1 MLLAFFYPSF
11 LSPRALSQKKKTLLS
26 LKYISRQR
34 TTTRSPS
41 LTTIQTM
48 RRRRRKRRRSVSKF
62 ASLKIHRRTRF
73 NTKSGSSFDDSDDDV
88 NDVIKNEEEEARDEE
103 EFLESGFEFSFECVF
118 SKASTPSVAEEEE
131 DEEEE
136 EEEEEFAV
144 RLSYAFDISN
154 ALVRS
159 RLGTMMIT
167 NDKSEN
173 NNKDKDEEVLKTMV
187 FTLKEDRFSFS
198 SNEQKGNVSAH
209 ITLSVDAHE
218 MQKILERVPLRVK
231 ENTAC
236 VLVETMKREDDNSKK
251 YIVDDRVTVVAKH
264 FRCEETGKL
273 KRQFVNPFV

>member
-1 MLLAFFYPSF
+1 M
-11 LSPRALSQKKKTLLS
+11 
-26 LKYISRQR
+26 
-34 TTTRSPS
+34 
-41 LTTIQTM
+41 
-48 RRRRRKRRRSVSKF
+48 RRRRKRRRSFSKI
-62 ASLKIHRRTRF
+62 ASLKIHRRKRRF
-73 NTKSGSSFDDSDDDV
+73 DTKSGSSFDDV
-88 NDVIKNEEEEARDEE
+88 NDVIKNEEEDACDDEA
-103 EFLESGFEFSFECVF
+103 FLESGFEFSLECVF
-118 SKASTPSVAEEEE
+118 SKASTPSVAEEEEE

-167 NDKSEN
+167 NDKSEEN
-173 NNKDKDEEVLKTMV
+173 NNKDKDKEVLKTMV
-187 FTLKEDRFSFS
+187 FTLKEERFSSS
-198 SNEQKGNVSAH
+198 SNEQKGDVSTR

-236 VLVETMKREDDNSKK
+236 VFVETMKREDDNSKK
-251 YIVDDRVTVVAKH
+251 YIVDDRLTVVAKH

>member
-1 MLLAFFYPSF
+1 M
-11 LSPRALSQKKKTLLS
+11 
-26 LKYISRQR
+26 
-34 TTTRSPS
+34 
-41 LTTIQTM
+41 
-48 RRRRRKRRRSVSKF
+48 RRRKRRRSFSI
-62 ASLKIHRRTRF
+62 ASLKIHRHKRF
-73 NTKSGSSFDDSDDDV
+73 NTKSGSSFDDDDDL
-88 NDVIKNEEEEARDEE
+88 IKNEEEAFDEA
-103 EFLESGFEFSFECVF
+103 FLESGFEFSLECVF
-118 SKASTPSVAEEEE
+118 SKASTPSVAEEE
-131 DEEEE
+131 DDEEE

-173 NNKDKDEEVLKTMV
+173 NNKDKDKEVLKTMV
-187 FTLKEDRFSFS
+187 FTLKEERFSSS
-198 SNEQKGNVSAH
+198 SNEQKGNVSTH

-236 VLVETMKREDDNSKK
+236 VFVETMKREDDNSKK
-251 YIVDDRVTVVAKH
+251 YIVDDRLTVVAKH

>member
-1 MLLAFFYPSF
+1 M
-11 LSPRALSQKKKTLLS
+11 
-26 LKYISRQR
+26 
-34 TTTRSPS
+34 
-41 LTTIQTM
+41 
-48 RRRRRKRRRSVSKF
+48 RRRKRRRSFSI
-62 ASLKIHRRTRF
+62 ASLKIHRHKQCF
-73 NTKSGSSFDDSDDDV
+73 NTKSGSSFDDV
-88 NDVIKNEEEEARDEE
+88 NDVIKNEEEEARDDEE

-173 NNKDKDEEVLKTMV
+173 NNKDKDKEVLKTMV
-187 FTLKEDRFSFS
+187 FTLKEERFSSS

-236 VLVETMKREDDNSKK
+236 VFVETMKREDDNSKK
-251 YIVDDRVTVVAKH
+251 YIVDDRLTVVAKH

-273 KRQFVNPFV
+273 KRQFVNPFVWDDDDDERE

>member
-1 MLLAFFYPSF
+1 M
-11 LSPRALSQKKKTLLS
+11 
-26 LKYISRQR
+26 
-34 TTTRSPS
+34 
-41 LTTIQTM
+41 
-48 RRRRRKRRRSVSKF
+48 RRRRKRRRSFSKI
-62 ASLKIHRRTRF
+62 ASLKIHRRKRRF
-73 NTKSGSSFDDSDDDV
+73 DTKSGSSFDDV
-88 NDVIKNEEEEARDEE
+88 NDDVIKNEEEDACDDEA
-103 EFLESGFEFSFECVF
+103 FLESGFEVSLECVF
-118 SKASTPSVAEEEE
+118 SKASTPSVAEEE
-131 DEEEE
+131 DDEEE

-159 RLGTMMIT
+159 RLGAKMIT
-167 NDKSEN
+167 NDKSDEN
-173 NNKDKDEEVLKTMV
+173 NNKDKDKEVLKTMV
-187 FTLKEDRFSFS
+187 FTLKEERFSSS

-236 VLVETMKREDDNSKK
+236 VFVETMTPREDDTPTKTPNTRDDTTKK

>member
-1 MLLAFFYPSF
+1 M
-11 LSPRALSQKKKTLLS
+11 
-26 LKYISRQR
+26 
-34 TTTRSPS
+34 
-41 LTTIQTM
+41 
-48 RRRRRKRRRSVSKF
+48 RRRKRRRRSFSI
-62 ASLKIHRRTRF
+62 ASLKIHGHKRF
-73 NTKSGSSFDDSDDDV
+73 NTKSGSSFDDDDD
-88 NDVIKNEEEEARDEE
+88 DVIKNEEEAFDE
-103 EFLESGFEFSFECVF
+103 EFLESGFEFSLECVF
-118 SKASTPSVAEEEE
+118 SKASTPSVAEEE
-131 DEEEE
+131 DDEEE

-167 NDKSEN
+167 NDKSEEN
-173 NNKDKDEEVLKTMV
+173 NNKDKDKEVLKTMV
-187 FTLKEDRFSFS
+187 FTLKEERFSSS
-198 SNEQKGNVSAH
+198 SNEQKGDVSAH
-209 ITLSVDAHE
+209 VTLSVDAHE

-236 VLVETMKREDDNSKK
+236 VFVETMTPREDDTPTKTPNTRDDTTKK

>member
-1 MLLAFFYPSF
+1 M
-11 LSPRALSQKKKTLLS
+11 
-26 LKYISRQR
+26 
-34 TTTRSPS
+34 
-41 LTTIQTM
+41 
-48 RRRRRKRRRSVSKF
+48 RRRRKRRRSFSKI
-62 ASLKIHRRTRF
+62 ASLKIHRRKRRF
-73 NTKSGSSFDDSDDDV
+73 DTKSGSSFDDV
-88 NDVIKNEEEEARDEE
+88 NDVIKNEEEDAFDDEA
-103 EFLESGFEFSFECVF
+103 FLESGFEFSLECVF
-118 SKASTPSVAEEEE
+118 SKASTPSVAEEE
-131 DEEEE
+131 DDEEE

-173 NNKDKDEEVLKTMV
+173 NNKDKDKEVLKTMV
-187 FTLKEDRFSFS
+187 FTLKEERFSSS
-198 SNEQKGNVSAH
+198 SNEQKGDVSAH
-209 ITLSVDAHE
+209 VTLSVDAHE

-236 VLVETMKREDDNSKK
+236 VFVETMKREDDNSKK
-251 YIVDDRVTVVAKH
+251 YIVDDRLTVVAKH

>member
-1 MLLAFFYPSF
+1 M
-11 LSPRALSQKKKTLLS
+11 
-26 LKYISRQR
+26 
-34 TTTRSPS
+34 
-41 LTTIQTM
+41 
-48 RRRRRKRRRSVSKF
+48 RRRKRRRSFSKI
-62 ASLKIHRRTRF
+62 ASLKIHRRKRRF
-73 NTKSGSSFDDSDDDV
+73 DTKSGSSFDDV
-88 NDVIKNEEEEARDEE
+88 NDVIKNEEEDAFDDEA
-103 EFLESGFEFSFECVF
+103 FLESGFEVSLECVF

-131 DEEEE
+131 EDEEEEE

-167 NDKSEN
+167 NDKSEEN
-173 NNKDKDEEVLKTMV
+173 NNKDKDKEVLKTMV
-187 FTLKEDRFSFS
+187 FTLKEERFSSS
-198 SNEQKGNVSAH
+198 SNEQKGDVSTR

-236 VLVETMKREDDNSKK
+236 VFVETMKREDDNSKK
-251 YIVDDRVTVVAKH
+251 YIVDDRLTVVAKH

>member
-1 MLLAFFYPSF
+1 M
-11 LSPRALSQKKKTLLS
+11 
-26 LKYISRQR
+26 
-34 TTTRSPS
+34 
-41 LTTIQTM
+41 
-48 RRRRRKRRRSVSKF
+48 RRRKRRRSFSI
-62 ASLKIHRRTRF
+62 ASLKIHRHKRF
-73 NTKSGSSFDDSDDDV
+73 NTKSGSSFDDV
-88 NDVIKNEEEEARDEE
+88 NDVIKNEEEDAFDDEA
-103 EFLESGFEFSFECVF
+103 FLESGFEFSLECVF
-118 SKASTPSVAEEEE
+118 SKASTPSVAEEE
-131 DEEEE
+131 DEEE

-173 NNKDKDEEVLKTMV
+173 NNKDKDKEVLKTMV
-187 FTLKEDRFSFS
+187 FTLKEERFSSS

-236 VLVETMKREDDNSKK
+236 VFVETMKREDDNSKK
-251 YIVDDRVTVVAKH
+251 YIVDDRLTVVAKH

-273 KRQFVNPFV
+273 KRQFVNPFVWDDDDDERE

>member
-1 MLLAFFYPSF
+1 MRERTKNIRGKEQGRPSSFRVFSLLGTDTTKETSHVYYD
-11 LSPRALSQKKKTLLS
+11 QKRHK
-26 LKYISRQR
+26 
-34 TTTRSPS
+34 
-41 LTTIQTM
+41 M
-48 RRRRRKRRRSVSKF
+48 RRE
-62 ASLKIHRRTRF
+62 
-73 NTKSGSSFDDSDDDV
+73 G
-88 NDVIKNEEEEARDEE
+88 EEEEE
-103 EFLESGFEFSFECVF
+103 
-118 SKASTPSVAEEEE
+118 EEEE
-131 DEEEE
+131 DEEEEE

-167 NDKSEN
+167 NDKSEEN
-173 NNKDKDEEVLKTMV
+173 NNKDKDKEVLKTMV
-187 FTLKEDRFSFS
+187 FTLKEERFSSS
-198 SNEQKGNVSAH
+198 SNEQKGDVSTR

-236 VLVETMKREDDNSKK
+236 VFVETMKREDDNSKK
-251 YIVDDRVTVVAKH
+251 YIVDDRLTVVAKH

>member
-1 MLLAFFYPSF
+1 M
-11 LSPRALSQKKKTLLS
+11 
-26 LKYISRQR
+26 
-34 TTTRSPS
+34 
-41 LTTIQTM
+41 
-48 RRRRRKRRRSVSKF
+48 RRRRKRRRSFSKI
-62 ASLKIHRRTRF
+62 ASLKIHRRKRRF
-73 NTKSGSSFDDSDDDV
+73 DTKSGSSFDDV
-88 NDVIKNEEEEARDEE
+88 NDDVIKNEEEDACDDEA
-103 EFLESGFEFSFECVF
+103 FLESGFEVSLECVF
-118 SKASTPSVAEEEE
+118 SKASTPSVAEEEEE

-159 RLGTMMIT
+159 RLGRT
-167 NDKSEN
+167 NDKENDEN
-173 NNKDKDEEVLKTMV
+173 NEDDKDEEEVLKTMV
-187 FTLKEDRFSFS
+187 FTLKEERFSSS
-198 SNEQKGNVSAH
+198 SNEQKGDVSAH
-209 ITLSVDAHE
+209 VTLSVDAHE

-236 VLVETMKREDDNSKK
+236 VFVETMTPREDDTPTKTPNTRDDTTKK